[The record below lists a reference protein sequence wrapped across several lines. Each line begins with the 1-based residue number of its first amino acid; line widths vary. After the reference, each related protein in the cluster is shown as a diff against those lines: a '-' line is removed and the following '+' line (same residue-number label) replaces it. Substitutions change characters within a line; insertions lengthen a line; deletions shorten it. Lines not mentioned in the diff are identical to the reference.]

1 MVGGAGQWASG
12 ARTGRSGPRVSEG
25 ALRERSRGSRREVEE
40 GKWSEGADRRAP
52 SVSDGRRGCE
62 VMRVTRKRREEQAGA
77 LRGSRPGW
85 AACCWAAA
93 GRREKGWA
101 AQGYVWAGHW
111 VGLDLGLVSWAG
123 LSFVSI
129 SISSFF
135 PILIQTKF
143 EFKYKFEFK
152 PHSNN

>member
-1 MVGGAGQWASG
+1 MRGDARDAEEEGGAGRCA
-12 ARTGRSGPRVSEG
+12 AREQARLGRVLLGRS
-25 ALRERSRGSRREVEE
+25 
-40 GKWSEGADRRAP
+40 
-52 SVSDGRRGCE
+52 
-62 VMRVTRKRREEQAGA
+62 
-77 LRGSRPGW
+77 
-85 AACCWAAA
+85 

-135 PILIQTKF
+135 PILIQIKF